1 MKLTDLAPSVSG
13 ELLLP
18 PGCILSLAGGREMH
32 ELWSKRW
39 VARPDIIKVLSMSA
53 RGPVP
58 CPWPRGVES
67 FPALKMVRLDWDNMS
82 EPLELAVFAHIPY
95 LSLRCKWRLNV
106 TVREGSWQLLELE
119 SHSGFKLSVP
129 DMHSFLRSVRVFAL
143 TLPSASTDSVERLVE
158 VCQALHVPLHEYQHQ
173 ADDLS
178 SVPMMERQTY
188 AKLTILSNDKR
199 FVEAFKLDSAV
210 LMGVWP
216 ADPVP
221 CQQSARW
228 ARVVR
233 PEARACTGPRQP

>member
-1 MKLTDLAPSVSG
+1 
-13 ELLLP
+13 
-18 PGCILSLAGGREMH
+18 
-32 ELWSKRW
+32 
-39 VARPDIIKVLSMSA
+39 
-53 RGPVP
+53 
-58 CPWPRGVES
+58 
-67 FPALKMVRLDWDNMS
+67 
-82 EPLELAVFAHIPY
+82 
-95 LSLRCKWRLNV
+95 
-106 TVREGSWQLLELE
+106 
-119 SHSGFKLSVP
+119 
-129 DMHSFLRSVRVFAL
+129 MHSFLRSVRVFAL

-233 PEARACTGPRQP
+233 PEVRACTGPRQP